1 MRNALVI
8 AQREIASYF
17 TAPMFWILAGGFM
30 AFSGL
35 LFSLYINQPTPPQA
49 DMLPLLQVYGTI
61 LLFITPLLAMRLL
74 AEEQRS
80 GRLEVLMT
88 APIDDWQL
96 IFGKWLAAFA
106 MFTVLIGFTLFH
118 VGIMHRLA
126 EKGIAPGPTFAA
138 YVGLLLLGASLLALG
153 VLTSSL
159 TESQVVAGFLGIMLI
174 MVLFFLSIVKQM
186 PFGESG
192 IGAAIAFAGL
202 SDHYYKFGQGVIDTR
217 DVVYFLSLTFGALFL
232 ATRVLETRRWR

>member
-1 MRNALVI
+1 MRNAWVI

-17 TAPMFWILAGGFM
+17 AAPMFWILAGGFM
-30 AFSGL
+30 AFSGF
-35 LFSLYINQPTPPQA
+35 LFWLYINQPTPPQA

-74 AEEQRS
+74 AEEQRA

-88 APIDDWQL
+88 APINDWQL
-96 IFGKWLAAFA
+96 VFGKWLAAFV
-106 MFTVLIGFTLFH
+106 MFTVLIVLTLFH

-126 EKGIAPGPTFAA
+126 EKGVAPGPTFAA
-138 YVGLLLLGASLLALG
+138 YVGLILLGAALLAIG
-153 VLTSSL
+153 VLTSSM
-159 TESQVVAGFLGIMLI
+159 TESQVVAGFLGIMVI

-192 IGAAIAFAGL
+192 LGAAVAYLGL
-202 SDHYYKFGQGVIDTR
+202 SDHYYKFGQGVVDTR
-217 DVVYFLSLTFGALFL
+217 DIVYFLSLTFGSLFL
-232 ATRVLETRRWR
+232 ATRMLETRRWR